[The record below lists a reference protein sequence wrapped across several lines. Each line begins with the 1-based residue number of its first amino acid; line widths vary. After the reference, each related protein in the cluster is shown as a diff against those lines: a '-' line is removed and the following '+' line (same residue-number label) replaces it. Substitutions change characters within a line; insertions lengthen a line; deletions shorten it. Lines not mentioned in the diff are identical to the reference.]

1 MNIFSVLTMI
11 GGLAMFLYGM
21 DAMGDGLAKLSGG
34 KLEQI
39 LEKLTSKRI
48 MAVLLGVV
56 VTAIIQSSSATTVMV
71 VGFVNSGIMQLSQA
85 VGIIMGANIGTTV
98 TSWILSL
105 SGIQGSSLFVQL
117 LKPSSFSPVLA
128 AIGIVMIMTAKDNNK
143 KKDIGNILVGFAIL
157 MFGMDTMSG
166 AVAPLAENEKFTS
179 VLTMFSNP
187 ILGMLAGLVLTAVIQ
202 SSSASVGILQAL
214 CITGAVGYKTAI
226 PIIMGQNIG
235 TCVTAIISSI
245 GASKNAKRA
254 SMIHLYFNLIGTI
267 LFMVVFYSI
276 NAIIGGFAF
285 MNDPA
290 NAAGIAVVH
299 SLFNIG
305 AVLVLYPLADK
316 LVKLAQLTIPEHAGE
331 VEEIPDELAIL
342 DERFLEKP
350 AFAMEMCRNAAV
362 KMAQESRDALHL
374 ALDNVNM
381 YSESRVEQIIEL
393 EQSVDRYEDAIGTY
407 LVKLNNC
414 DLSLNDSRTL
424 SVLLHCI
431 GNFERISDHAVNI
444 TDSTKQMHEKKLE
457 FSRKAVEELTVFS
470 DALRDIVDQTM
481 EAFVL
486 GDLEKAR
493 TIEPFEQVIDSLN
506 IELKQRHIRRLRK
519 GKCTIELGLILEDM
533 ITNYE
538 RISDHCSNIAVC
550 MIRVNEDGFDT
561 HEYLDVLKEEKAP
574 WFEEEFYELSKKYA
588 LPEKKSG
595 KKNEQD
601 EPEHK

>member
-48 MAVLLGVV
+48 MAVLLGVA
-56 VTAIIQSSSATTVMV
+56 VTAVIQSSSATTVMV

-85 VGIIMGANIGTTV
+85 VGIIMGANIGTTI

-157 MFGMDTMSG
+157 MFGMDTMSS
-166 AVAPLAENEKFTS
+166 AVAPLAENEHFTS
-179 VLTMFSNP
+179 ILTMFSNP

-235 TCVTAIISSI
+235 TCVTALISSI

-276 NAIIGGFAF
+276 NAAIGGFDF
-285 MNDPA
+285 LNDPA

-305 AVLVLYPLADK
+305 AVLVLYPFGDK
-316 LVKLAQLTIPEHAGE
+316 LVKLAQITIPDHAGE
-331 VEEIPDELAIL
+331 SEEAPSELAIL

-350 AFAMEMCRNAAV
+350 AFAMELCRNAAV
-362 KMAQESRDALHL
+362 RMAQEARDALHL
-374 ALDNVNM
+374 ALDNVTM
-381 YSESRVEQIIEL
+381 YSESRVAKIIEM
-393 EQSVDRYEDAIGTY
+393 EESVDRYEDALGTY

-414 DLSLNDSRTL
+414 DLSQKDSRTL
-424 SVLLHCI
+424 SILLHCI
-431 GNFERISDHAVNI
+431 GNFERISDHAVNL
-444 TDSTKQMHEKKLE
+444 TDSTTQMYEKKLE
-457 FSRKAVEELTVFS
+457 FSKKAIEELQVFS

-481 EAFVL
+481 EAFAL
-486 GDLEKAR
+486 GDLDKAR
-493 TIEPFEQVIDSLN
+493 QIEPFEQVIDSLN

-574 WFEEEFYELSKKYA
+574 WFEEEFYNLSKKYA
-588 LPEKKSG
+588 LPEKKSS
-595 KKNEQD
+595 KNV
-601 EPEHK
+601 

>member
-1 MNIFSVLTMI
+1 MI

-48 MAVLLGVV
+48 MAVLLGVA
-56 VTAIIQSSSATTVMV
+56 VTAVIQSSSATTVMV

-85 VGIIMGANIGTTV
+85 VGIIMGANIGTTI

-105 SGIQGSSLFVQL
+105 SGIQGSSLLVQL

-157 MFGMDTMSG
+157 MFGMDTMSS
-166 AVAPLAENEKFTS
+166 AVAPLAENEHFTS
-179 VLTMFSNP
+179 ILTMFSNP

-235 TCVTAIISSI
+235 TCVTALISSI

-276 NAIIGGFAF
+276 NAAIGGFDF
-285 MNDPA
+285 LNDPA

-305 AVLVLYPLADK
+305 AVLVLYPFGDK
-316 LVKLAQLTIPEHAGE
+316 LVKLAQITIPDHAGE
-331 VEEIPDELAIL
+331 SEEAPSELAIL

-350 AFAMEMCRNAAV
+350 AFAMELCRNAAV
-362 KMAQESRDALHL
+362 RMAQEARDALHL
-374 ALDNVNM
+374 ALDNVTM
-381 YSESRVEQIIEL
+381 YSESRVAKIIEM
-393 EQSVDRYEDAIGTY
+393 EESVDRYEDALGTY

-414 DLSLNDSRTL
+414 DLSQKDSRTL
-424 SVLLHCI
+424 SILLHCI
-431 GNFERISDHAVNI
+431 GNFERISDHAVNL
-444 TDSTKQMHEKKLE
+444 TDSTTQMYEKKLE
-457 FSRKAVEELTVFS
+457 FSKKAIEELQVFS

-481 EAFVL
+481 EAFAL
-486 GDLEKAR
+486 GDLDKAR
-493 TIEPFEQVIDSLN
+493 QIEPFEQVIDSLN

-574 WFEEEFYELSKKYA
+574 WFEEEFYNLSKKYA
-588 LPEKKSG
+588 LPEKKSA
-595 KKNEQD
+595 KNA
-601 EPEHK
+601 

>member
-48 MAVLLGVV
+48 MAVLLGIA
-56 VTAIIQSSSATTVMV
+56 VTAVIQSSSATTVMV

-85 VGIIMGANIGTTV
+85 VGIIMGANVGTTV

-105 SGIQGSSLFVQL
+105 SGIQGSSLFIQL
-117 LKPSSFSPVLA
+117 LKPTSFSPVLA
-128 AIGIVMIMTAKDNNK
+128 AIGIVLIMTAKDNNK

-187 ILGMLAGLVLTAVIQ
+187 ILGMIAGLVLTAVIQ

-214 CITGAVGYKTAI
+214 CVTGAVGYKTAI

-235 TCVTAIISSI
+235 TCVTALISSI

-254 SMIHLYFNLIGTI
+254 SMVHLYFNLIGTV

-285 MNDPA
+285 LNDSA
-290 NAAGIAVVH
+290 NVAGIAVVH

-305 AVLVLYPLADK
+305 TVLVLYPFGDK
-316 LVKLAQLTIPEHAGE
+316 LVKLAQLTIPDHVGE
-331 VEEIPDELAIL
+331 AEEKPDELAVL

-350 AFAMEMCRNAAV
+350 AFAMELCRNAAV
-362 KMAQESRDALHL
+362 RMAQESRDALHL
-374 ALDNVNM
+374 ALDNVTM
-381 YSESRVEQIIEL
+381 YSESRVAKIIEM
-393 EQSVDRYEDAIGTY
+393 EESVDRYEDALGTY

-414 DLSLNDSRTL
+414 DLSQKDSRTL
-424 SVLLHCI
+424 SILLHCI

-444 TDSTKQMHEKKLE
+444 TDSSTQMHEKKLE
-457 FSRKAVEELTVFS
+457 FSKKAMEELKVFS
-470 DALRDIVDQTM
+470 DALRDIVDETM
-481 EAFVL
+481 EAFTMN
-486 GDLEKAR
+486 DLDKAR
-493 TIEPFEQVIDSLN
+493 QIEPFEQVIDSLN
-506 IELKQRHIRRLRK
+506 IELKQRHIHRLRK

-533 ITNYE
+533 ITNFE

-561 HEYLDVLKEEKAP
+561 HEYLDVIKEEKAP
-574 WFEEEFYELSKKYA
+574 WFEEEFYRLSKKYA
-588 LPEKKSG
+588 LPDKRS
-595 KKNEQD
+595 KNA
-601 EPEHK
+601 

>member
-48 MAVLLGVV
+48 MAVLLGIA
-56 VTAIIQSSSATTVMV
+56 VTAVIQSSSATTVMV

-85 VGIIMGANIGTTV
+85 VGIIMGANVGTTV

-105 SGIQGSSLFVQL
+105 SGIQGSSLFIQL
-117 LKPSSFSPVLA
+117 LKPTSFSPVLA
-128 AIGIVMIMTAKDNNK
+128 AIGIVLIMTAKDNNK

-179 VLTMFSNP
+179 ILTMFSNP
-187 ILGMLAGLVLTAVIQ
+187 ILGMIAGLVLTAVIQ

-214 CITGAVGYKTAI
+214 CVTGAVGYKTAI

-235 TCVTAIISSI
+235 TCVTALISSI

-254 SMIHLYFNLIGTI
+254 SMIHLYFNLIGTV

-285 MNDPA
+285 LNDSA
-290 NAAGIAVVH
+290 NVAGIAVVH

-305 AVLVLYPLADK
+305 TVLVLYPFGDK
-316 LVKLAQLTIPEHAGE
+316 LVKLAQLTIPDHVGE
-331 VEEIPDELAIL
+331 AEEKPDELAVL

-350 AFAMEMCRNAAV
+350 AFAMELCRNAAV
-362 KMAQESRDALHL
+362 RMAQESRDALHL
-374 ALDNVNM
+374 ALDNVTM
-381 YSESRVEQIIEL
+381 YSESRVAKIIEM
-393 EQSVDRYEDAIGTY
+393 EESVDRYEDALGTY

-414 DLSLNDSRTL
+414 DLSQKDSRTL
-424 SVLLHCI
+424 SILLHCI

-444 TDSTKQMHEKKLE
+444 TDSSTQMHEKKLE
-457 FSRKAVEELTVFS
+457 FSKKAMEELKVFS
-470 DALRDIVDQTM
+470 DALCDIVDETM
-481 EAFVL
+481 EAFTMN
-486 GDLEKAR
+486 DLDKAR
-493 TIEPFEQVIDSLN
+493 QIEPFEQVIDSLN
-506 IELKQRHIRRLRK
+506 IELKQRHIHRLRK

-533 ITNYE
+533 ITNFE

-561 HEYLDVLKEEKAP
+561 HEYLDVIKEEKAP
-574 WFEEEFYELSKKYA
+574 WFEEEFYRLSKKYA
-588 LPEKKSG
+588 LPDKKP
-595 KKNEQD
+595 KNA
-601 EPEHK
+601 

>member
-48 MAVLLGVV
+48 MAVLLGIA
-56 VTAIIQSSSATTVMV
+56 VTAVIQSSSATTVMV

-105 SGIQGSSLFVQL
+105 SGIQGSSLFIQL
-117 LKPSSFSPVLA
+117 LKPTSFSPVFA
-128 AIGIVMIMTAKDNNK
+128 AIGIVLIMTAKDNNK

-179 VLTMFSNP
+179 ILTMFSNP
-187 ILGMLAGLVLTAVIQ
+187 ILGMIAGLVLTAVIQ

-214 CITGAVGYKTAI
+214 CVTGAVGYKTAI

-235 TCVTAIISSI
+235 TCVTALISSI

-254 SMIHLYFNLIGTI
+254 PMIHLYFNLIGTV

-285 MNDPA
+285 LNDSA

-305 AVLVLYPLADK
+305 TVLVLYPFGDK
-316 LVKLAQLTIPEHAGE
+316 LVKLAQLTIPDHVGE
-331 VEEIPDELAIL
+331 TEEKPDELAVL

-350 AFAMEMCRNAAV
+350 AFAMELCRNAAV
-362 KMAQESRDALHL
+362 RMAQESRDALHL
-374 ALDNVNM
+374 ALDNVTM
-381 YSESRVEQIIEL
+381 YSESRVAKIIEM
-393 EQSVDRYEDAIGTY
+393 EESVDRYEDALGTY

-414 DLSLNDSRTL
+414 DLSQKDSRTL
-424 SVLLHCI
+424 SILLHCI

-444 TDSTKQMHEKKLE
+444 TDSSTQMQEKKLK
-457 FSRKAVEELTVFS
+457 FSKKAMEELKVFS
-470 DALRDIVDQTM
+470 DALCDIVDETM
-481 EAFVL
+481 EAFTMN
-486 GDLEKAR
+486 DLDKAR
-493 TIEPFEQVIDSLN
+493 QIEPFEQVIDSLN
-506 IELKQRHIRRLRK
+506 IELKQRHIHRLRK

-533 ITNYE
+533 ITNFE

-561 HEYLDVLKEEKAP
+561 HEYLDVIKEEKAP
-574 WFEEEFYELSKKYA
+574 WFEEEFYRLSKKYA
-588 LPEKKSG
+588 LPDKKS
-595 KKNEQD
+595 KNA
-601 EPEHK
+601 

>member
-48 MAVLLGVV
+48 MAVLLGIA
-56 VTAIIQSSSATTVMV
+56 VTAVIQSSSATTVMV

-85 VGIIMGANIGTTV
+85 VGIIMGANVGTTV

-105 SGIQGSSLFVQL
+105 SGIQGSSLFIQL
-117 LKPSSFSPVLA
+117 LKPTSFSPVFA
-128 AIGIVMIMTAKDNNK
+128 AIGIVLIMTAKDNNK

-179 VLTMFSNP
+179 ILTMFSNP
-187 ILGMLAGLVLTAVIQ
+187 ILGMIAGLVLTAVIQ

-214 CITGAVGYKTAI
+214 CVTGAVGYKTAI

-235 TCVTAIISSI
+235 TCVTALISSI

-254 SMIHLYFNLIGTI
+254 SMIHLYFNLIGTV

-285 MNDPA
+285 LNDSA

-305 AVLVLYPLADK
+305 TVLVLYPFGDK
-316 LVKLAQLTIPEHAGE
+316 LVKLAQLTIPDHVGE
-331 VEEIPDELAIL
+331 TEEKPDELAVL

-350 AFAMEMCRNAAV
+350 AFAMELCRNAAV
-362 KMAQESRDALHL
+362 RMAQESRDALHL
-374 ALDNVNM
+374 ALDNVTM
-381 YSESRVEQIIEL
+381 YSESRVAKIIEM
-393 EQSVDRYEDAIGTY
+393 EESVDRYEDALGTY

-414 DLSLNDSRTL
+414 DLSQKDSRTL
-424 SVLLHCI
+424 SILLHCI

-444 TDSTKQMHEKKLE
+444 TDSSTQMQEKKLK
-457 FSRKAVEELTVFS
+457 FSKKAMEELKVFS
-470 DALRDIVDQTM
+470 DALCDIVDETM
-481 EAFVL
+481 EAFTMN
-486 GDLEKAR
+486 DLDKAR
-493 TIEPFEQVIDSLN
+493 QIEPFEQVIDSLN
-506 IELKQRHIRRLRK
+506 IELKQRHIHRLRK

-533 ITNYE
+533 ITNFE

-561 HEYLDVLKEEKAP
+561 HEYLDVIKEEKAP
-574 WFEEEFYELSKKYA
+574 WFEEEFYRLSKKYA
-588 LPEKKSG
+588 LPNKKS
-595 KKNEQD
+595 KNA
-601 EPEHK
+601 